1 MSQPTLGSS
10 LPAARQSAPAAR
22 QTHLSDWLVP
32 ALCVAVL
39 QYFYLGVDL
48 YGPGRGESTLTWLYR
63 SWNPATDYE
72 HGFLVPIIIAGLIR
86 FSWPRIRSAAANPE
100 WTGLILVL
108 LGAILYVAAFRTIQ
122 ARVAVASLPFVL
134 LGCCWF
140 LWGRR
145 VALLLAFPLF
155 FLFLAIPLPSFQQ
168 ATVHLQRLAAYLAH
182 HTALLAGVDNFLQGT
197 TVLSPTQKWKPL
209 EISGGCSGIRSLMA
223 LIMIS
228 SAWAYVA
235 PLALWKRAILLGSA
249 VPLAIIGNALR
260 VGSIVIL
267 AEHGDPVF
275 AAGTWHDWS
284 GLLLFYPVSLA
295 LMLALHALLEGGL
308 PWRQAAR
315 KRLAITRRGSAS

>member
-1 MSQPTLGSS
+1 MTQPTSGRTR
-10 LPAARQSAPAAR
+10 PAPRQAAV
-22 QTHLSDWLVP
+22 SDWLAP
-32 ALCVAVL
+32 ALCL
-39 QYFYLGVDL
+39 PILLYFYLGIDL
-48 YGPGRGESTLTWLYR
+48 YGPWRSYSTLEWLYR
-63 SWNPATDYE
+63 SWNPDTDYE
-72 HGFLVPIIIAGLIR
+72 HGVLVPIIIAGLIR
-86 FSWPRIRSAAANPE
+86 FSWPRIRAAAGNPE
-100 WTGLILVL
+100 WTGLLLVVF
-108 LGAILYVAAFRTIQ
+108 GALIYLAAFRTIQ

-145 VALLLAFPLF
+145 VALLLTFPLF

-168 ATVHLQRLAAYLAH
+168 ATVHLQRLAAFFAH

-197 TVLSPTQKWKPL
+197 TVLSPTQKWNPL

-235 PLALWKRAILLGSA
+235 PLALWKRAILLASA

-260 VGSIVIL
+260 VGSIVII
-267 AEHGDPVF
+267 AQHGDAEF
-275 AAGTWHDWS
+275 ASGTWHDWS

-295 LMLALHALLEGGL
+295 LMLGLHALLEGGR
-308 PWRQAAR
+308 PWRQTAR
-315 KRLAITRRGSAS
+315 KRLTITRGGIAS

>member
-1 MSQPTLGSS
+1 M
-10 LPAARQSAPAAR
+10 
-22 QTHLSDWLVP
+22 
-32 ALCVAVL
+32 AVL
-39 QYFYLGVDL
+39 AFFYLGIDL
-48 YGPGRGESTLTWLYR
+48 YGPRRGFSTLYWLYR

-72 HGFLVPIIIAGLIR
+72 HGILVPVIIAGLIR
-86 FSWPRIRSAAANPE
+86 FSWPRIRAAAGHPD
-100 WTGLILVL
+100 WAGLILVV
-108 LGAILYVAAFRTIQ
+108 LGALLYLAAFRTIQ
-122 ARVAVASLPFVL
+122 ARIAVASLPFVL
-134 LGCCWF
+134 LGSCWF

-145 VALLLAFPLF
+145 VAVLLAFPLF
-155 FLFLAIPLPSFQQ
+155 FLYLAIPLPSFQQ

-182 HTALLAGVDNFLQGT
+182 HVALLAGVENFVQGT
-197 TVLSPTQKWKPL
+197 TVVSPTQKWNPL

-235 PLALWKRAILLGSA
+235 PLALWKRAVLLASA

-267 AEHGDPVF
+267 AQHGDAKF

-295 LMLALHALLEGGL
+295 MMLGLHALLEGGT
-308 PWRQAAR
+308 PWRAAAR
-315 KRLAITRRGSAS
+315 RRLSIRSGGAAR